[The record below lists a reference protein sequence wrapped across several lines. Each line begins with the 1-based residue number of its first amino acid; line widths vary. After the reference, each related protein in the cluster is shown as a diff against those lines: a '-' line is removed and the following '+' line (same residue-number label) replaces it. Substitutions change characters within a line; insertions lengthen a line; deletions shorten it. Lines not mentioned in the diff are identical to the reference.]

1 MLSQL
6 TRSLCSCWI
15 EWLTVIIV
23 MFTPHP
29 VLTQHV
35 CFLWWIEPFKI
46 DDRCRC
52 IFPLLCFCKQPKMA
66 LYLTCSSLSLSLS
79 PSVFVWKEERGAA
92 SLIGEGRRPRCESWG
107 SHRSRASTFNLS
119 DIIKARLADW
129 QPHRGTRENTLY
141 WIFSLCL
148 SPSSAPFFF
157 SLWNLIFSN
166 TASSFL
172 FISWRYSLSL

>member
-1 MLSQL
+1 MVAHTGS
-6 TRSLCSCWI
+6 
-15 EWLTVIIV
+15 
-23 MFTPHP
+23 
-29 VLTQHV
+29 VLN
-35 CFLWWIEPFKI
+35 
-46 DDRCRC
+46 
-52 IFPLLCFCKQPKMA
+52 LLF
-66 LYLTCSSLSLSLS
+66 SLSLFLSLS

-107 SHRSRASTFNLS
+107 SQRSRTSTFNLS
-119 DIIKARLADW
+119 DIIKARLADR

-141 WIFSLCL
+141 RIFSLCL

-172 FISWRYSLSL
+172 FISWRYSLCLISAPTLIGHSSSGGVVNELASPC